1 MSLSGSL
8 EDVSV
13 ADVLQ
18 FVHLGGRSGTL
29 SLVSGDHR
37 AEIGFH
43 RGRIISARGPSPRRL
58 GDLLVQTGA
67 ISANQLDAALRQ
79 QKRMQPAP
87 PVGLL
92 LVQMGE
98 LSQERLREVVERHVE
113 QAIYE
118 VVTWSTGTFE
128 FIIDDL
134 KPADDLSVAPGDI
147 LPDIHLNTQM
157 VLLEAARI
165 FDEKNSKGRRAGAA
179 GLGAAPPSTSLASDT
194 SVEPAAG
201 AQAASGVSPV
211 GAGAASQARTGDAP
225 DAMVEPAPP
234 LRLQI
239 LSEDRVLS
247 EALERILSCQKALV
261 VRVTARDA
269 GNPLPGEPA
278 PVVLVDLALGQP
290 ARDLLISL
298 RRTRPH
304 AMAIALA
311 DGAAATGAFHAG
323 AYQAGAVAVVPR
335 DVPAVVACFQTV
347 VRHRR
352 DGYSDKA
359 VRDGLRAGFAKL
371 RRLLGEFRS
380 GLVSATVSLNLMNII
395 SESVDRAVL
404 FVVRR
409 SDLMAMGAFGHTA
422 DGRGLAERC
431 QGLRLEL
438 DEAGPLAESV
448 RDGRSRTLRF
458 DGAGLPEGLAA
469 LVGPPASGE
478 CTIFPVLGGKRVI
491 ATVYADNG
499 RRNRPLDDLEFLE
512 LATSQVGMA
521 YENEFLRRHVAQPAA
536 DTGPQ
541 PSPRAAERAKAPQE
555 AAPPTTE

>member
-8 EDVSV
+8 QDVSV

-29 SLVSGDHR
+29 SLVSGDHK

-58 GDLLVQTGA
+58 GELLVQTGA
-67 ISANQLDAALRQ
+67 ISASQLEAALRQ

-87 PVGLL
+87 PVGVL

-98 LSQERLREVVERHVE
+98 LSRERLREVVERHVE

-118 VVTWSTGTFE
+118 VVTWSSGTFE

-134 KPADDLSVAPGDI
+134 KPADDLSVSPGDI
-147 LPDIHLNTQM
+147 LPDIHLNTQL
-157 VLLEAARI
+157 VLLEAARL
-165 FDEKNSKGRRAGAA
+165 FDERNGQAQKAGAA
-179 GLGAAPPSTSLASDT
+179 GSGAPFAAASPTGDDPAAGAPAASEAPP
-194 SVEPAAG
+194 AG
-201 AQAASGVSPV
+201 AQAAP
-211 GAGAASQARTGDAP
+211 QARMGDTPAV
-225 DAMVEPAPP
+225 AVEGEPP

-239 LSEDRVLS
+239 LSEDRELS
-247 EALERILSCQKALV
+247 EAIERHLASQRTSV
-261 VRVTARDA
+261 VRVTSRDA

-278 PVVLVDLALGQP
+278 PVVLVDLALGLP
-290 ARDLLISL
+290 ARDLLLSL

-311 DGAAATGAFHAG
+311 DGATIAGASLAD

-335 DVPAVVACFQTV
+335 DAPAVAACFQTV

-352 DGYSDKA
+352 DAYSDQA

-404 FVVRR
+404 FVVRK
-409 SDLMAMGAFGHTA
+409 SDLMAIGAFGHTA
-422 DGRGLAERC
+422 DGRALAERC

-438 DEAGPLAESV
+438 EAAGPLAESV
-448 RDGRSRTLRF
+448 RDGQSRTLRVE
-458 DGAGLPEGLAA
+458 GAGLPESLAA
-469 LVGPPASGE
+469 LIGPPAAGE

-491 ATVYADNG
+491 AVVYADNG
-499 RRNRPLDDLEFLE
+499 RKNRPLDDLEFLE
-512 LATSQVGMA
+512 VATSQVGMA
-521 YENEFLRRHVAQPAA
+521 YENELLRRNVAQPPADAA
-536 DTGPQ
+536 ARPAARSGEQTTA
-541 PSPRAAERAKAPQE
+541 PREGALASAK
-555 AAPPTTE
+555 